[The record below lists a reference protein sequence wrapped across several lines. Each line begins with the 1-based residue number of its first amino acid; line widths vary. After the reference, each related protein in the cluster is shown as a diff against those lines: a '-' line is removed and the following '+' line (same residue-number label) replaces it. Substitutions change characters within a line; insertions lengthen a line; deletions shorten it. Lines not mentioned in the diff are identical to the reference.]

1 MSKCNQDMKNGLYLL
16 QSEDLIDT
24 RPLYRAPA
32 LLLLEF
38 NLNTLHH
45 IDRVGVALEQ
55 DLEAHGFYELLS
67 SRSNCYIQLLF
78 SDN

>member
-38 NLNTLHH
+38 NLNTLNHL
-45 IDRVGVALEQ
+45 DRLVS
-55 DLEAHGFYELLS
+55 H
-67 SRSNCYIQLLF
+67 
-78 SDN
+78 